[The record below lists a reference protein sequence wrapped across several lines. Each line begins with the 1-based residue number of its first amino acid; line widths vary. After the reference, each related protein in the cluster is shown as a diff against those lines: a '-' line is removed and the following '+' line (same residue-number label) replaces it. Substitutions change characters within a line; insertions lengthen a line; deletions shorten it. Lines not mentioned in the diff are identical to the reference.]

1 MGYSRAE
8 QETSIVWDE
17 EEKVAHVYT
26 ASPTT
31 MRKLDKL
38 CAEHPGLYKCLYA
51 EAGGSAKKYSV
62 PSRYLRF
69 SKPASAATIEAARR
83 NAEHMRAAMQ
93 QKQEE

>member
-26 ASPTT
+26 ASPIT

-38 CAEHPGLYKCLYA
+38 CAEHPGLYKCLYT

-69 SKPASAATIEAARR
+69 AKPPSAAAIEAARR
-83 NAEHMRAAMQ
+83 NAEYLKAAKQ
-93 QKQEE
+93 QKQGE